1 MASKIKV
8 DQIEGS
14 TGSSITIPSGQ
25 TLTIADGLA
34 SSTITSGTLA
44 DARIPDLN
52 ASKITAGTIASARLG
67 SGTANSS
74 TFLRGDG
81 TFATAGGGVAQVVQS
96 NLLTKMSTGN
106 TSYTDTGL
114 QCQITPTSAS
124 HKVLVFMDAS
134 GSSGSSSS
142 GHLRII
148 RDSTQ
153 LRIPDSPG
161 SRTQNMSGGIDNAST
176 PSDGIAGITS
186 IFLDSPNSTSQLTYK
201 VQIRQGSG
209 GETVYFNR
217 SVSDANDVNQGIA
230 GSSLILMEIT
240 V

>member
-14 TGSSITIPSGQ
+14 GGSTITIPTGQ
-25 TLTIADGLA
+25 TFTITDGLA
-34 SSTITSGTLA
+34 SSNLPTVPVSKGGTGLTSLGSPNQILQV
-44 DARIPDLN
+44 N
-52 ASKITAGTIASARLG
+52 SGASALEF
-67 SGTANSS
+67 TAKPI
-74 TFLRGDG
+74 
-81 TFATAGGGVAQVVQS
+81 GGVAQVIQS

-209 GETVYFNR
+209 GETTYFNR
-217 SVSDANDVNQGIA
+217 SVSDANDANQGIA